1 MANWLINNWL
11 ELFGVVST
19 IVYLTLS
26 IRQSIWLWPLGALSS
41 GLYIA
46 VYFVNKFYADMG
58 LQVYYLII
66 SIYGFIAWKMHKEQK
81 GEELRICSPTSKQWI
96 MLSLATIAIFI
107 FLHWLLSTFTDSPIP
122 TGDAVT
128 TALAITATWM
138 LTRKMIEQWLIFIV
152 ADGVSAVLY
161 STKEMYLTT
170 GLYVIYTIMAIAGY
184 VKWRKARGIV
194 KL

>member
-66 SIYGFIAWKMHKEQK
+66 STQ
-81 GEELRICSPTSKQWI
+81 SN
-96 MLSLATIAIFI
+96 
-107 FLHWLLSTFTDSPIP
+107 
-122 TGDAVT
+122 
-128 TALAITATWM
+128 
-138 LTRKMIEQWLIFIV
+138 
-152 ADGVSAVLY
+152 
-161 STKEMYLTT
+161 
-170 GLYVIYTIMAIAGY
+170 GLC
-184 VKWRKARGIV
+184 
-194 KL
+194 